1 MNEQTVSNEKVKIK
15 YYDRINKELIEIEV
29 DKSVRRAINKYN
41 KREKRQREKDKD
53 NEVMSLDYLKE
64 IGVEIESNDFNE
76 EQKELLSLEEKR
88 KRKTK
93 LTLYRAMRKL
103 TPRQRQIVTMRYFE
117 KKNIKYIANTLG
129 VQENTVSVTLNRI
142 YEKLRKEIDLNH
154 INLRNKSG

>member
-64 IGVEIESNDFNE
+64 LGVEIESDDFNE

-93 LTLYRAMRKL
+93 LALYKAMRKL
-103 TPRQRQIVTMRYFE
+103 TPRQRQIVTMHYFE
-117 KKNIKYIANTLG
+117 KK
-129 VQENTVSVTLNRI
+129 S
-142 YEKLRKEIDLNH
+142 YEKIASEIGISKSSVRDTLYESHSKMKKIIEKSKN
-154 INLRNKSG
+154 INFF

>member
-1 MNEQTVSNEKVKIK
+1 MNEQTTSNEKVKIK
-15 YYDRINKELIEIEV
+15 YFDRINKELIEIEV

-41 KREKRQREKDKD
+41 KREKRQREKLKD

-93 LTLYRAMRKL
+93 LALYRAMRKL
-103 TPRQRQIVTMRYFE
+103 TPRQRQIVTMHYFE
-117 KKNIKYIANTLG
+117 KKSYKNIARQLEISISG
-129 VQENTVSVTLNRI
+129 VREILYQS
-142 YEKLRKEIDLNH
+142 YEKMRKIIEKSKN
-154 INLRNKSG
+154 INFY

>member
-53 NEVMSLDYLKE
+53 NEVMSLDYLKD

-93 LTLYRAMRKL
+93 LALYRAMRKL
-103 TPRQRQIVTMRYFE
+103 TPRQRQIVTMYYFE
-117 KKNIKYIANTLG
+117 KKSHQKIAIELEISKSG
-129 VQENTVSVTLNRI
+129 VREILNES
-142 YEKLRKEIDLNH
+142 YEKMRKIIEKSKN
-154 INLRNKSG
+154 INFF

>member
-41 KREKRQREKDKD
+41 KREKRQREKLKD

-64 IGVEIESNDFNE
+64 IGVEIESDDFNE

-93 LTLYRAMRKL
+93 LALYRAMRKL
-103 TPRQRQIVTMRYFE
+103 TPRQRQIVTMHYFE
-117 KKNIKYIANTLG
+117 KKSYKNIARQLEISISG
-129 VQENTVSVTLNRI
+129 VREILYQS
-142 YEKLRKEIDLNH
+142 YEKMRKIIEKSKN
-154 INLRNKSG
+154 INFY

>member
-41 KREKRQREKDKD
+41 KREKRQREKLKE

-88 KRKTK
+88 KRKSK
-93 LTLYRAMRKL
+93 LALYRAMRKL
-103 TPRQRQIVTMRYFE
+103 TPRQRQIVTMYYFE
-117 KKNIKYIANTLG
+117 KKSHQKIAIELEISKSG
-129 VQENTVSVTLNRI
+129 VREILNES
-142 YEKLRKEIDLNH
+142 YEKMRKIIEKSKN
-154 INLRNKSG
+154 INFF

>member
-41 KREKRQREKDKD
+41 KREKRQREKLKD

-64 IGVEIESNDFNE
+64 IGVEIESDDFNE

-93 LTLYRAMRKL
+93 LELYKAMRKL
-103 TPRQRQIVTMRYFE
+103 TPRQRQIVTMYYFE
-117 KKNIKYIANTLG
+117 KKSHQKIAIELEISKSG
-129 VQENTVSVTLNRI
+129 VREILNES
-142 YEKLRKEIDLNH
+142 YEKMRKIIEKTKN
-154 INLRNKSG
+154 INFF

>member
-1 MNEQTVSNEKVKIK
+1 MNEQAVSNEKVKIK

-41 KREKRQREKDKD
+41 KREKRQREKLKD

-64 IGVEIESNDFNE
+64 IGVEIESDDFNE

-93 LTLYRAMRKL
+93 LALYRAMRKL
-103 TPRQRQIVTMRYFE
+103 TPRQRQIVTMYYFE
-117 KKNIKYIANTLG
+117 KKSHQKIAIELEISKSG
-129 VQENTVSVTLNRI
+129 VREILNES
-142 YEKLRKEIDLNH
+142 YEKMRKIIEKTKN
-154 INLRNKSG
+154 INFF

>member
-88 KRKTK
+88 KTK
-93 LTLYRAMRKL
+93 LALYRAMRKL
-103 TPRQRQIVTMRYFE
+103 TPRQRQIVTMYYFE
-117 KKNIKYIANTLG
+117 KKSYKEIASIFKTSHQNIHQTIDKSI
-129 VQENTVSVTLNRI
+129 
-142 YEKLRKEIDLNH
+142 EKLKKMIKN
-154 INLRNKSG
+154 

>member
-41 KREKRQREKDKD
+41 KREKRQREKLKE

-88 KRKTK
+88 KRKIK
-93 LTLYRAMRKL
+93 LALYRAMRKL
-103 TPRQRQIVTMRYFE
+103 TPRQRQIVTMYYFE
-117 KKNIKYIANTLG
+117 KKSHQKIAIELEISKSG
-129 VQENTVSVTLNRI
+129 VREILNES
-142 YEKLRKEIDLNH
+142 YEKMRKIIEKSKN
-154 INLRNKSG
+154 INFF

>member
-1 MNEQTVSNEKVKIK
+1 MNEQTTSNEKVKIK

-53 NEVMSLDYLKE
+53 HEVMSLDYLKE
-64 IGVEIESNDFNE
+64 IGVGIESNDFNE

-93 LTLYRAMRKL
+93 LALYRAMRKL
-103 TPRQRQIVTMRYFE
+103 TPRQRQIVAMYYFE
-117 KKNIKYIANTLG
+117 KKSHQKIAIELEISKSG
-129 VQENTVSVTLNRI
+129 VREILNES
-142 YEKLRKEIDLNH
+142 YEKMRKIIEKSKN
-154 INLRNKSG
+154 INFF

>member
-41 KREKRQREKDKD
+41 KREKRQREKLKD

-64 IGVEIESNDFNE
+64 IGVEIESDDFNE

-93 LTLYRAMRKL
+93 LALYRAMRKL
-103 TPRQRQIVTMRYFE
+103 TPRQRQIVTMYYFE
-117 KKNIKYIANTLG
+117 KKSHQKIAIELEISKSG
-129 VQENTVSVTLNRI
+129 VREILNES
-142 YEKLRKEIDLNH
+142 YEKMRKIIEKTKN
-154 INLRNKSG
+154 INFF

>member
-64 IGVEIESNDFNE
+64 IGVEIESDDFNE

-93 LTLYRAMRKL
+93 LALYRAMRKL
-103 TPRQRQIVTMRYFE
+103 TPRQRQIVTIHYFE
-117 KKNIKYIANTLG
+117 KKTYKEIASILETSNQNIH
-129 VQENTVSVTLNRI
+129 QTVVKSI
-142 YEKLRKEIDLNH
+142 EKLK
-154 INLRNKSG
+154 KSIKIETFFKK

>member
-41 KREKRQREKDKD
+41 KREKRQREKLKD

-64 IGVEIESNDFNE
+64 IGVEIESDDFNE

-93 LTLYRAMRKL
+93 LALYRAMRKL
-103 TPRQRQIVTMRYFE
+103 TPRQRQIVTMHYFE
-117 KKNIKYIANTLG
+117 KKSYEKIANEIGISKSSVRDTL
-129 VQENTVSVTLNRI
+129 
-142 YEKLRKEIDLNH
+142 YESHSKMKKIIEKSKN
-154 INLRNKSG
+154 INFF

>member
-93 LTLYRAMRKL
+93 LALYRAMRKL
-103 TPRQRQIVTMRYFE
+103 TPRQRQIVTMYYFE
-117 KKNIKYIANTLG
+117 KKSYKEIANIFKTSH
-129 VQENTVSVTLNRI
+129 QNIHQTISKSI
-142 YEKLRKEIDLNH
+142 EKLKKMIKN
-154 INLRNKSG
+154 

>member
-41 KREKRQREKDKD
+41 KREKRQREKLKD

-93 LTLYRAMRKL
+93 LALYRAMRKL
-103 TPRQRQIVTMRYFE
+103 TPRQRQIVTMHYFE
-117 KKNIKYIANTLG
+117 KKSYKNIARQLEISISG
-129 VQENTVSVTLNRI
+129 VREILYQS
-142 YEKLRKEIDLNH
+142 YEKMRKIIE
-154 INLRNKSG
+154 KSKNTNFY